1 MTAMLTEAAMWVL
14 WPAVG
19 LAAIVMQSM
28 FCGMETG
35 IYVLNKIR
43 LDLGA
48 EAGRRGARLLR
59 KQLNNPENLLVVL
72 LIGTNVAAYTATF
85 AVRAMF
91 DLAGTAAYA
100 GLYTVAVATP
110 ILFIFGENVP
120 KNLFRRSAETLV
132 YRLAWLLGGA
142 SVLFN
147 ACGAAPLVR
156 AFTRLLMRLV
166 GRGRTRAPAMMP
178 RGLAEIVAEGAD
190 SGALTHMQSMM
201 AERVMRIREVT
212 LADVMTPMHEV
223 AMVDVHVGRDELIE
237 IIRSHE
243 FSRLPLT
250 GDDGQVAGIL
260 DTYDVL
266 TGAGDEQPA
275 DKATDPPIMSASMPV
290 TDALYRL
297 QREHNVMAVVA
308 NERGRHVG
316 IVTVKDLVEEIVG
329 EIEEW

>member
-1 MTAMLTEAAMWVL
+1 
-14 WPAVG
+14 
-19 LAAIVMQSM
+19 
-28 FCGMETG
+28 METG

-48 EAGRRGARLLR
+48 EAGRKGARLLR
-59 KQLNNPENLLVVL
+59 KQLDNPENLLVVL

-85 AVRAMF
+85 ATRAMF
-91 DLAGTAAYA
+91 DLAGAAAYA
-100 GLYTVAVATP
+100 GVYTVAVATP

-132 YRLAWLLGGA
+132 YRLAWLLGAA
-142 SVLFN
+142 SVLLN

-156 AFTRLLMRLV
+156 AFTHLLMWIV
-166 GRGRTRAPAMMP
+166 GRGRAAAPAMVPQGM
-178 RGLAEIVAEGAD
+178 GAIVAEGAA

-223 AMVDVHVGRDELIE
+223 AKADVDVSRDELIE
-237 IIRSHE
+237 TIRGHE
-243 FSRLPLT
+243 FSRLPLMSP
-250 GDDGQVAGIL
+250 DGQVAGIL
-260 DTYDVL
+260 DTYDIL
-266 TGAGDEQPA
+266 TGTGDERPA
-275 DKATDPPIMSASMPV
+275 DKAAEAPSISASMPV

-297 QREHNVMAVVA
+297 QREHDVMAVVA
-308 NERGRHVG
+308 DDRGRHVG

-329 EIEEW
+329 EIEAW

>member
-1 MTAMLTEAAMWVL
+1 MIAVLGETAIWAL

-19 LAAIVMQSM
+19 LAAVSMQAV

-48 EAGRRGARLLR
+48 EAGRKGAGLLR
-59 KQLNNPENLLVVL
+59 KQLDNPENLLVVL

-85 AVRAMF
+85 AVSAMF
-91 DLAGTAAYA
+91 DLGGAGSYA
-100 GLYTVAVATP
+100 GLYSIAVAAP
-110 ILFIFGENVP
+110 FLFIFGESVP

-132 YRLAWLLGGA
+132 YRLVWLLRAA

-156 AFTRLLMRLV
+156 GFARLLMGLI
-166 GRGRTRAPAMMP
+166 GRGGACARALVP
-178 RGLAEIVAEGAD
+178 RGIGALVAEGAA
-190 SGALTHMQSMM
+190 SGVLTHMQSMM
-201 AERVMRIREVT
+201 AERVIRIREVT

-223 AMVDVHVGRDELIE
+223 ARVPVDVSRDELIE
-237 IIRSHE
+237 TIRGHE

-266 TGAGDEQPA
+266 MGAGDEQPA

-297 QREHNVMAVVA
+297 QRGHNVMAVVA
-308 NERGRHVG
+308 DERHRHAG
-316 IVTVKDLVEEIVG
+316 IVTIKDLVEEIVG
-329 EIEEW
+329 EIEAW